1 MSGFRFMRVIVFFDL
16 PTLTTEDRRNY
27 RVFRKC
33 LIKNGF
39 LMLQESVYCKM
50 MTSPSVEK
58 SVDTL
63 LKNNKPPSGLV
74 QSLVITENQFSK
86 MKYITGAWKS
96 DVIDSEERVVV
107 L

>member
-16 PTLTTEDRRNY
+16 PTLTCEDRRNY
-27 RVFRKC
+27 RAFRKC

-50 MTSPSVEK
+50 ITSPSVEN
-58 SVDTL
+58 SVNNL

-74 QSLVITENQFSK
+74 QSLVVTENQFSK
-86 MKYITGAWKS
+86 MKYIAGEWQS
-96 DVIDSEERVVV
+96 DVIDGEERVII